1 MVGANTGWEPSVMA
15 SVNRLYTTEEMASIL
30 GISIHTLYAKTSRRG
45 RRQRGVDLPPFIRL
59 GKLIRF
65 ADTDYLA
72 WVQQK
77 ERHGVS
83 A

>member
-1 MVGANTGWEPSVMA
+1 MSLAP
-15 SVNRLYTTEEMASIL
+15 NRLYTTEEMAGIL

-45 RRQRGVDLPPFIRL
+45 RDRFGIDLPPFIRL

-65 ADTDYLA
+65 SESDYLA
-72 WVQQK
+72 WVNEK
-77 ERHGVS
+77 ERYGVP